1 MTDIEE
7 LKSKLARMNQ
17 KPLVVATAKVEKFE
31 EISSGLVQSGWTV
44 IPDILKKFK
53 KKLEP
58 LVNELIAANK
68 FVDSTITESVF
79 IFKGDYSCQA
89 LYVIGINNDCDI
101 TDIQNQLG
109 CFIQMTTDQG
119 VIIKP
124 DEKGNVVISVSQFF
138 HTSSLIDKENY
149 SADISVVFSKY
160 IREFVEWLGK
170 AKQRSL
176 LGLQLESAN
185 LSFEFGDEM
194 AVIDYGK
201 PPKPTDHSVIG
212 RIKGLTDKNLTVE
225 VIGQAKK
232 GLVLEQQECFNKS
245 EMADAYVHRTFLVIS
260 YQTRKKSHFL
270 KGESFFVRAIPAS
283 ESEIASCI
291 ENTETAKE
299 KQQQLFTDK
308 NSEK

>member
-1 MTDIEE
+1 MTEIEE

-58 LVNELIAANK
+58 FVNELIAANK

-79 IFKGDYSCQA
+79 IFKGDCSCQA

-101 TDIQNQLG
+101 TDIQKQIG
-109 CFIQMTTDQG
+109 CFIQIATDQG
-119 VIIKP
+119 IIIKP

-138 HTSSLIDKENY
+138 HSNSLIDKENY
-149 SADISVVFSKY
+149 SADVSVVFSKY

-170 AKQRSL
+170 AKERSL

-185 LSFEFGDEM
+185 LSFEFGDQM
-194 AVIDYGK
+194 ATIDYGK

-212 RIKGLTDKNLTVE
+212 RVKGLTEKDLTVE
-225 VIGQAKK
+225 VIGQPKK
-232 GLVLEQQECFNKS
+232 GLVLEQQEGFNKS
-245 EMADAYVHRTFLVIS
+245 EMADAYVHRTFLEIS
-260 YQTRKKSHFL
+260 YQVRKKSHFL
-270 KGESFFVRAIPAS
+270 KGESYFVSGRPAP
-283 ESEIASCI
+283 EHEISQYI
-291 ENTETAKE
+291 ENLETAKE
-299 KQQQLFTDK
+299 QQQQLFTG
-308 NSEK
+308 NNLEK